1 MPTPGSTILV
11 IDGETASRNY
21 IATVLEKE
29 GHRVLQ
35 ADLGKEGLIFAWR
48 DHPDIIIVEPAL
60 PDMTGEELAGR
71 LRSDLRTARIPL
83 VALAR
88 DASPARVQSCRDAG
102 FNEYIVKGPQAV
114 TSLTGTVTMLLGGE
128 QLAGREG
135 GLLISFLSAKGGTGT
150 SSLCANFGWNIAA
163 QHKDAAVVVADLV
176 LPIGSIAGIVGY
188 REEQN
193 IVSVA
198 GMPAAETSVNF
209 LRNRLPLLEEW
220 KFHLLAGAPDPQR
233 ANELNVGRIGEIVAG
248 LKAAYNY
255 ILLDLG
261 RSLSRISLPL
271 IEQADLIVMV
281 LGADTS
287 TATLTRIVW
296 DYLHSKQVQA
306 AAVFPILN
314 RAVGLEGLTKAEI
327 EQALGLP
334 IKTSVPYLGGNFS
347 MANNQHQPYP
357 VKFPRD
363 TASIVMKDTAQQMV
377 EVAQRVRSG

>member
-1 MPTPGSTILV
+1 MPGSTILV
-11 IDGETASRNY
+11 IDGDTASRSY

-29 GHRVLQ
+29 GHRALQ
-35 ADLGKEGLIFAWR
+35 AALGKEGLIFAWR
-48 DHPDIIIVEPAL
+48 DHPDLIISEVAL
-60 PDMTGEELAGR
+60 PDITGEELAGR
-71 LRSDLRTARIPL
+71 LRSDARTAKIPL
-83 VALAR
+83 LALSR
-88 DASPARVQSCRDAG
+88 DASPERAQRCKTAG
-102 FNEYIVKGPQAV
+102 FNEYILKGPQAV
-114 TSLTGTVTMLLGGE
+114 PSLLAAVTMLLGGGR
-128 QLAGREG
+128 LAAREG

-150 SSLCANFGWNIAA
+150 SSLCANLAWEVAE

-188 REEQN
+188 REEGN
-193 IVSVA
+193 LGTVA
-198 GMPAAETSVNF
+198 VLPASQTTPNF
-209 LRNRLPLLEEW
+209 LRSQLPLMQEW
-220 KFHLLAGAPDPQR
+220 QFR
-233 ANELNVGRIGEIVAG
+233 
-248 LKAAYNY
+248 
-255 ILLDLG
+255 LG

-287 TATLTRIVW
+287 TVTLTRIVW
-296 DYLHSKQVQA
+296 DYLKSRQVQPA
-306 AAVFPILN
+306 SVFPILN

-363 TASIVMKDTAQQMV
+363 TASIVMKETAQQMV
-377 EVAQRVRSG
+377 EAARRVRAS